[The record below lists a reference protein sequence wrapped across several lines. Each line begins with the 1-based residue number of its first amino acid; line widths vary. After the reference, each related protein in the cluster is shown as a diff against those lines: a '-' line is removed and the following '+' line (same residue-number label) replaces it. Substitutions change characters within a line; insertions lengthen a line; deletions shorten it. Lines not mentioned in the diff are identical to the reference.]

1 MHVSLSSTKRTQV
14 ILASESSPQ
23 AFLPLSSSASLKNSH
38 RVQKELWNPVG
49 DDALLITL
57 DFFSIS
63 EYVNQSVPK
72 RPAGSVQ
79 NPVYHNQPLYPAP
92 GRDPQY
98 QNSRSNAVD
107 NPEYLNTTHPACING
122 VLDGPALWAQKGS
135 HQISLD
141 NPDYQQAFFPK
152 EAKSNGIF
160 KGPAAENAEY
170 LRAAPA
176 GSDFTG
182 AWPWRT
188 TSAINFQPLPPPGP
202 SHGSCWVLT
211 TMPTLSLG
219 PTDWFVH
226 ICPDQPT
233 FQPRSAP
240 DSDALCTVAGTFLCV
255 QTVRLPQKASRKN
268 VVRLG
273 RSSPFSEVYLKN
285 TKYV

>member
-1 MHVSLSSTKRTQV
+1 MGTAVVRQAPHTLGSPGRLGAVDGSESQALPWELSEGAVGSDGETLRAAEKRGAGQEGRGYPPGTCKPNFIMKAKGTMQGDERMHLPSPTDSNFYRALMDEEDMEDVVDAEEYLIPQQGFFHSPATSRTPLLSSLRY
-14 ILASESSPQ
+14 SSDPTGALTEDSMDD
-23 AFLPLSSSASLKNSH
+23 AFLPA
-38 RVQKELWNPVG
+38 P
-49 DDALLITL
+49 
-57 DFFSIS
+57 

-98 QNSRSNAVD
+98 QTSRSHAVD
-107 NPEYLNTTHPACING
+107 NPEYLNTTHPACVNG

-135 HQISLD
+135 YQISLD

-182 AWPWRT
+182 A
-188 TSAINFQPLPPPGP
+188 
-202 SHGSCWVLT
+202 
-211 TMPTLSLG
+211 
-219 PTDWFVH
+219 
-226 ICPDQPT
+226 
-233 FQPRSAP
+233 
-240 DSDALCTVAGTFLCV
+240 
-255 QTVRLPQKASRKN
+255 
-268 VVRLG
+268 
-273 RSSPFSEVYLKN
+273 
-285 TKYV
+285 